1 MKANF
6 VLESFDD
13 YVKEMYPTINEFDE
27 YQKLRPLTIEEA
39 RAIVSE
45 LTENQ
50 GIRALANT
58 KVKGLIKEIFGEET
72 LKKMR
77 GTPGGWA
84 GPSEGIV
91 SSLAKADEATVK
103 NVKKKKEGHPAIA

>member
-58 KVKGLIKEIFGEET
+58 KVRGLIVEIFGLET
-72 LKKMR
+72 LKVMKQY
-77 GTPGGWA
+77 PLYWA
-84 GPSEGIV
+84 PSM
-91 SSLAKADEATVK
+91 D
-103 NVKKKKEGHPAIA
+103 KKQKEDFFKKVVEFDSRL